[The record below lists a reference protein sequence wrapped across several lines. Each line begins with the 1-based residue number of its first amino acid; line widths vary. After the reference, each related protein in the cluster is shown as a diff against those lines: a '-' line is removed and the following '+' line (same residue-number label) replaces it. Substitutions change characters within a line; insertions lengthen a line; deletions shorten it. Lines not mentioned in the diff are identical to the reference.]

1 MLDTLDYSYY
11 FNSRFHPP
19 PPSAAGQWV
28 DLANDPSAAHM
39 LIRLGVS
46 TRADLPAVLASET
59 GGKLRLLALR
69 LSPEEAEKLFAG
81 EAIGNGEV
89 VLYGSSWCPECR
101 RARRLLEEEGVE
113 YREVVVDEDPTAEA
127 LILSRSGGR
136 RVVPTLLFDDRL
148 FAFNPDP
155 PLLRRLLPRPQ
166 ALPAS

>member
-19 PPSAAGQWV
+19 PPDTVGQWV

-46 TRADLPAVLASET
+46 TRADLPAVVASEA
-59 GGKLRLLALR
+59 GGKLRLLGLR
-69 LSPEEAEKLFAG
+69 LSPGEAERLLTG
-81 EAIGNGEV
+81 EGIGDGEV
-89 VLYGSSWCPECR
+89 VLYGSSWCPDCR
-101 RARRLLEEEGVE
+101 RARRLLEEEGME

-136 RVVPTLLFDDRL
+136 RVVPTLLFGDRL

-155 PLLRRLLPRPQ
+155 SLLRRLLPREQ
-166 ALPAS
+166 AVPAG